1 MSDDE
6 MRRQIEELDREL
18 VAISQDL
25 QRAIDTACANVFMK
39 DGQIV
44 PDFAALHHRVTTR
57 SDEIISLILELRRK
71 LFGNSQT

>member
-1 MSDDE
+1 MPDEE

-25 QRAIDTACANVFMK
+25 QRAIDTAGANVLMK
-39 DGQIV
+39 SGQIV
-44 PDFAALHHRVTTR
+44 PGLVALHHRVTTR

-71 LFGNSQT
+71 LFGSSE

>member
-25 QRAIDTACANVFMK
+25 QRAIDIASANVFVK
-39 DGQIV
+39 NGQIV
-44 PDFAALHHRVTTR
+44 PGLAALHHQVTTR